1 MYRLPLV
8 LALSA
13 IAAGCASTSSV
24 SPSLDRSITINQRG
38 FDRVSFHNVQHKM
51 NADGQ
56 SIIHGSLK
64 RTDTRHL
71 HSGHI
76 DYQVIDRNSDQ
87 VIESGKVAYTKG
99 IIEILPTKPA
109 LQRSMKR
116 RPSYFE
122 IPLKHS
128 WQPGQYRLY
137 LDWDNASHSAQ
148 P

>member
-1 MYRLPLV
+1 MYRLPLI

-24 SPSLDRSITINQRG
+24 SPSPDRSITINQRG
-38 FDRVSFHNVQHKM
+38 GDRVSFHNVQHKM

-56 SIIHGSLK
+56 SIIHGALK
-64 RTDTRHL
+64 RIDTRHL

-76 DYQVIDRNSDQ
+76 DYQVIDKSNDQ

-99 IIEILPTKPA
+99 IKQVLPTKPS
-109 LQRSMKR
+109 LQKR
-116 RPSYFE
+116 IKKRASYFE

-148 P
+148 S